1 MTSFYDINHD
11 CKACPLS
18 EGCKAPVPAVG
29 QGRVMLVGEAP
40 GRNED
45 KFGKPFTGDA
55 GKYLDSLLASVG
67 VKRTEVMIS
76 NVVKCRPLRNRTPSK
91 QEADFCA
98 SRWLDVEVEINQPD
112 IIVAMGKVAIEHFL
126 GEGVTVEHVHG
137 IPVGNVL
144 PIYHPAAGFYD
155 TRLMRAIQ
163 SDFEVLGKLVKGLEI
178 EHPVDELEAVYSE
191 VLPPEERKSYV
202 EKTAW
207 DTEVVDNKLW
217 SFQASDKAGTGDFM
231 DAGVWGFIPGDK
243 RSVVHNYL
251 YDARW
256 IPLPDDTDDTM
267 LMAYVLGLPQG
278 LKELAWRLCGMEMK
292 SYHEVIGGHRRQKGM
307 DYLERAAKPG
317 TALPPTSRSSD
328 LPTSSESEAIIT
340 DSQERLSLMK
350 TCLQY
355 LLDDPGHTAG
365 EVGDATG
372 LGHQRVWRRIS
383 DLKNLDL
390 VFSVG
395 ARAWTNNRNQA
406 IWWPS
411 EGASVDRLDDWPDPP
426 ELENVVWNKK
436 DNKLEVQRKRPQNI
450 GRKIKRILADV
461 MSGKVLKDGPVDP
474 WARWHNIDARERAVV
489 EDVLGPMPDASLA
502 DIPREEAVYYA
513 TRDSDATL
521 RVYEKLM
528 PMIEEQELGMV
539 YQMDRATLPVAMEM
553 QREGISVDVEHLR
566 NLGRHYL
573 ERMEAKA
580 EQIFETASIPFAQGV
595 NEVGVKIW
603 RFNPNS
609 DDAIR
614 KLFYEHLGF
623 KPTAFTPT
631 GLPSVKGSELAKIDH
646 PLVPMVEEYRH
657 LAHIKDS
664 FCDTLP
670 DKVVDGNIH
679 PTINVT
685 RTETGRWSMK
695 QPNLQQI
702 PARTEI
708 GRAIR
713 KAFIATPW
721 ASLVAIDYSQI
732 EMRVAAHLAGC
743 RSMIDLFLEGRDI
756 HTETASQIFDVP
768 LDQVTSQMRYP
779 TKTMGFGVVYGL
791 TPHGLHNQMVQ
802 EGLDDWT
809 ESKCEEFIQEYYR
822 LRPELRVWQEGVKA
836 QARRDGYVKDMFGRI
851 RYTPELLCP
860 IERYQGAGERQAINM
875 PVQSSAQGI
884 IKLAMGEMHRR
895 REETVRF
902 TWLLQIHDEIM
913 VEVLDQLKNGFIAW
927 AVRIMESAVKLSVPV
942 VVEAKAGQNWAE
954 MEKALV
960 KRV

>member
-1 MTSFYDINHD
+1 MTSFYAINRG

-144 PIYHPAAGFYD
+144 PIYHPAAGFSD

-178 EHPVDELEAVYSE
+178 ERPVDELEAVYSE
-191 VLPPEERKSYV
+191 VLPTEERKSYV

-307 DYLERAAKPG
+307 DYLA
-317 TALPPTSRSSD
+317 
-328 LPTSSESEAIIT
+328 EA
-340 DSQERLSLMK
+340 DFN
-350 TCLQY
+350 
-355 LLDDPGHTAG
+355 AG
-365 EVGDATG
+365 IEA
-372 LGHQRVWRRIS
+372 
-383 DLKNLDL
+383 
-390 VFSVG
+390 
-395 ARAWTNNRNQA
+395 
-406 IWWPS
+406 
-411 EGASVDRLDDWPDPP
+411 WPDPP

-461 MSGKVLKDGPVDP
+461 MSGKVLKEGPVDP
-474 WARWHNIDARERAVV
+474 WTRWHNIDPRERAMV
-489 EDVLGPMPDASLA
+489 EDVLGTMPDASLA

-580 EQIFETASIPFAQGV
+580 EQIFETASIPYAQGV
-595 NEVGVKIW
+595 NEVGDPTKIW

-623 KPTAFTPT
+623 KPSAFTPT

-809 ESKCEEFIQEYYR
+809 EGKCEEFIQEYYR
-822 LRPELRVWQEGVKA
+822 LRPELRVWQEGVKS

-913 VEVLDQLKNGFIAW
+913 VEVLDQVKNGFIAW

-954 MEKALV
+954 MEQALV
-960 KRV
+960 KRI

>member
-1 MTSFYDINHD
+1 MTSFYDINRG

-45 KFGKPFTGDA
+45 TYGKPFTGDA
-55 GKYLDSLLASVG
+55 GKYLDGLLASVG

-76 NVVKCRPLRNRTPSK
+76 NVVKCRPLRNRTPSR

-144 PIYHPAAGFYD
+144 PVYHPAAGFYD

-163 SDFEVLGKLVKGLEI
+163 SDFEVLGKLVKGLEL
-178 EHPVDELEAVYSE
+178 ERPVDELEAVYSE
-191 VLPPEERKSYV
+191 VLPPEERKSYLG
-202 EKTAW
+202 KTAW

-217 SFQASDKAGTGDFM
+217 SFQASDQAGTGDFM

-243 RSVVHNYL
+243 RAVVHNYL

-278 LKELAWRLCGMEMK
+278 LKELAWRLCGMEMR
-292 SYHEVIGGHRRQKGM
+292 SYLEVIGGHRKQKAM
-307 DYLERAAKPG
+307 DYL
-317 TALPPTSRSSD
+317 T
-328 LPTSSESEAIIT
+328 EANV
-340 DSQERLSLMK
+340 E
-350 TCLQY
+350 
-355 LLDDPGHTAG
+355 A
-365 EVGDATG
+365 
-372 LGHQRVWRRIS
+372 
-383 DLKNLDL
+383 
-390 VFSVG
+390 
-395 ARAWTNNRNQA
+395 
-406 IWWPS
+406 
-411 EGASVDRLDDWPDPP
+411 WPDPP

-461 MSGKVLKDGPVDP
+461 VGGKVLKEGPVDP

-489 EDVLGPMPDASLA
+489 EDVLGLMPDASLA

-528 PMIEEQELGMV
+528 PMIEERELGFV
-539 YQMDRATLPVAMEM
+539 YRMDQATLPVAMEM
-553 QREGISVDVEHLR
+553 QREGIRVDVEHLR

-670 DKVVDGNIH
+670 GRVVDGNIH

-713 KAFIATPW
+713 KAFIAAPW

-927 AVRIMESAVKLSVPV
+927 AVSIMESAVKLSVPV

-960 KRV
+960 KRI

>member
-1 MTSFYDINHD
+1 MTSFYDINRG

-178 EHPVDELEAVYSE
+178 ERPVDELEAVYSE
-191 VLPPEERKSYV
+191 VLPTEERKSYV

-256 IPLPDDTDDTM
+256 IDLPDDTDDTM

-292 SYHEVIGGHRRQKGM
+292 SYHEVIGGPRRQKGM
-307 DYLERAAKPG
+307 DYLA
-317 TALPPTSRSSD
+317 
-328 LPTSSESEAIIT
+328 EA
-340 DSQERLSLMK
+340 DFN
-350 TCLQY
+350 
-355 LLDDPGHTAG
+355 AG
-365 EVGDATG
+365 IEA
-372 LGHQRVWRRIS
+372 
-383 DLKNLDL
+383 
-390 VFSVG
+390 
-395 ARAWTNNRNQA
+395 
-406 IWWPS
+406 
-411 EGASVDRLDDWPDPP
+411 WPDPP

-461 MSGKVLKDGPVDP
+461 MSGKVLKEGPVDP
-474 WARWHNIDARERAVV
+474 WTRWHNIDPRERAVV
-489 EDVLGPMPDASLA
+489 EDVLGTMPDASLA

-595 NEVGVKIW
+595 NEVGAKIW

-623 KPTAFTPT
+623 KPSAFTPT

-809 ESKCEEFIQEYYR
+809 EGKCEEFIQEYYR
-822 LRPELRVWQEGVKA
+822 LRPELRVWQEGVKS

-913 VEVLDQLKNGFIAW
+913 VEVLDQVKNGFIAW